1 MVNESSPEPF
11 PAWTRSPEDV
21 VAHHGSSVNEGLSLE
36 AVESQ
41 RQRYGFNELK
51 KPDPQSMWA
60 LILEQF
66 DDTLV
71 KILLLAAGVS
81 FVLAFFEGDGEEGIR
96 AFIEPAVIILI
107 LILNAAVGVWQE
119 SNAENALEALKEMSA
134 ETARVWRDGQLFS
147 ELPARELVPGD
158 IIELHAGDRVPAD
171 CRLVRLK
178 TAVLRV
184 EQAALT
190 GESLAVSKTPA
201 ATSPLE
207 CELQSKEGMIFAG
220 TGIASGSAMA
230 VVNSIGMGT
239 EIGKIQEQIQAAEHA
254 DNDTPLKRKLDEFG
268 ETLAKAILWVCVLV
282 WLINVHHFVGFRERF
297 PSSGLPDPRTISFS
311 PYKATFYFKVAVA
324 LAVAA
329 IPEGLPAVITTCLA
343 LGTRKMAKRN
353 AIVRRLPSVETLGCT
368 TVICSDKT
376 GTLTTNQMSAVS
388 LVAFGGELTKLR
400 EYEVTGTTF
409 DPKDGGVV
417 GLHQGGKGGKGSELD
432 QALLSV
438 ARVCALC
445 NEAQVSLKGGVYHA
459 VGQPTEAALLV
470 LAEKLGTGE
479 GAAVG
484 AVGSSDSCLEACAYY
499 TAHYKTISTLE
510 FDRNRKSMS
519 VLCAPTP
526 AHQGQNGLSLNTQG
540 PSTRRQTAARQE
552 RAGNVLLVKGA
563 AECVL
568 DRCTKAMLSD
578 GTIVPLDAGARAK
591 LAEAVAT
598 RAGHALRLLAF
609 AVKPAS
615 DLPPELASYD
625 GTDDGGSGH
634 RMLATPELYESIE
647 SGLTFVGLAGL
658 RDPPRPEVPAAIAA
672 CHAAGIRVLVITGD
686 NKLTAEAVCRDI
698 GIFHQTS
705 AKDFDAIK
713 GRSFTGSEFTALPEA
728 ERRRILSLPGGLCF
742 SRAEPRHKQDIVRLL
757 KDMGHVTAMTGDG
770 VNDAPALKLADIGVA
785 MGIAGTEVAKQA
797 SDMVLADDNFATVV
811 AAVEEGRA
819 IYDNMKAFIRYMI
832 SSNIGEVASIFLSA
846 ALGLP
851 EGLIPVQLLWVNLVT
866 DGPPATALGF
876 NKADPDIMSKKP
888 RRADDHFITPWI
900 LFRWLVVGA
909 YVGFATVGVFA
920 SWYTSSSFLGL
931 VDLSADGHTP
941 VSLTQLRHWESCR
954 SSHLFDGFKASPYTT
969 AAGETVAFTDPCDYF
984 TVGKIKAST
993 LSLSVLV
1000 AIEMFNAAN
1009 ALSEDNSLLSV
1020 PLWTNPWLLV
1030 AMCLSFGLHFVVM
1043 YVPFLADVFSIV
1055 PLSFNEWLLVVAYAL
1070 PVVFIDE
1077 VLKFVGRNFVNRP
1090 KSSSISMLT
1099 MDGKKKNL

>member
-1 MVNESSPEPF
+1 METELSIEPY
-11 PAWTRSPEDV
+11 PAWARSPEDV
-21 VAHHGSSVNEGLSLE
+21 VAHHGSSADAGLTLE

-41 RQRYGFNELK
+41 RGRYGFNELK
-51 KPDPQSMWA
+51 KPEPQSMWA

-107 LILNAAVGVWQE
+107 LVLNAAVGVWQE

-134 ETARVWRDGQLFS
+134 ETARVWREGHMYS

-171 CRLVRLK
+171 CRLIRLK

-184 EQAALT
+184 EQATLT
-190 GESLAVSKTPA
+190 GESVAVSKTPSA
-201 ATSPLE
+201 ISPPQ
-207 CELQSKEGMIFAG
+207 CELQSKEGMLFAG

-230 VVNSIGMGT
+230 IVNSIGMAT

-268 ETLAKAILWVCVLV
+268 EALAKAILWVCVLV

-297 PSSGLPDPRTISFS
+297 SPSGFPDPRTITFS

-388 LVAFGGELTKLR
+388 LVAFGSELTKLR
-400 EYEVTGTTF
+400 EYDVTGTTF
-409 DPKDGGVV
+409 DPKDGEVV
-417 GLHQGGKGGKGSELD
+417 GLEAGKGGKGATLD

-470 LAEKLGTGE
+470 LAEKLGAGDDS
-479 GAAVG
+479 AVG
-484 AVGSSDSCLEACAYY
+484 ADDSCLKACAYHA
-499 TAHYKTISTLE
+499 TQYKTLSTLE

-519 VLCAPTP
+519 VLCAP
-526 AHQGQNGLSLNTQG
+526 ASNHDQNNHSLTAQG
-540 PSTRRQTAARQE
+540 PSTRRQTAVRQE
-552 RAGNVLLVKGA
+552 RGGNVLLVKGA

-578 GTIVPLDAGARAK
+578 GTIIPLEAGARAK

-598 RAGHALRLLAF
+598 RAGRALRLLAL
-609 AVKPAS
+609 AIKPAS
-615 DLPPELASYD
+615 DLPTELALYD
-625 GTDDGGSGH
+625 GKDDSGGGGGGH
-634 RMLATPELYESIE
+634 QMLATPELYESIE

-698 GIFHQTS
+698 GIFDQSVS
-705 AKDFDAIK
+705 ATK
-713 GRSFTGSEFTALPEA
+713 GRSFTGSEFTALPEM

-742 SRAEPRHKQDIVRLL
+742 SRAEPRHKQDIVKLL

-931 VDLSADGHTP
+931 LDLSGDGHTP
-941 VSLTQLRHWESCR
+941 ISLAQLRHWESCP
-954 SSHLFDGFKASPYTT
+954 SSGLFDGFQASPYTT
-969 AAGETVAFTDPCDYF
+969 ADGKTIAFSDPCDYF

-1043 YVPFLADVFSIV
+1043 YIPFLADVFSIV
-1055 PLSFNEWLLVVAYAL
+1055 PLSLNEWLLVIAYAL

-1077 VLKFVGRNFVNRP
+1077 ILKFVGRNFVNRP
-1090 KSSSISMLT
+1090 RPSSISKLA
-1099 MDGKKKNL
+1099 MDGKKNI